1 MASTAAEAPSTR
13 PRRLQIAAGERLRA
27 RKTALELWLETE
39 RDQLFLWV
47 PVSFGAGITAWFVL
61 PDSAWWWTSVLALAG
76 VALFAIAVGRG
87 GRAGR
92 VVAVAALLAAAG
104 LALIWWQAESS
115 DGRTLAR
122 PVIVTFE
129 ARVERIEPLP
139 SRDLVRLRLAP
150 VRVVSV
156 PSRPGR
162 SRSKRDLPT
171 LPAHVRVNLA
181 EADVPKGLSRGA
193 TIRLGARLMPPPQPA
208 VPGAYDYARV
218 AWFDGIGGTG
228 RGFGPVTIV
237 NPGTSSGAGLRER
250 LSRHIRE
257 SAPGG
262 PGAIAAALA
271 TGDQGG
277 ISEEDAEAM
286 RRSGL
291 AHLLSVSGLHITAV
305 VGAVMLLVLRLL
317 ALSPWLALS
326 FRLPL
331 IAAGAGAAAAI
342 GYTLLT
348 GAEVPTIRSCVAAL
362 LVLVAMAMGREA
374 ITLRLVAAGAFIVL
388 LLYPQSLAGPSFQ
401 LSFAAVAAIVAL
413 HEHPRVKS
421 WFAPREQPWW
431 HKLGRTLLSLLL
443 TGIVVE
449 LSLIPIALFH
459 FHKAGI
465 YGAIANIVAIP
476 LTTFITMPIEALA
489 LLFDLVGLGAPLW
502 WLTARSLDLLLWIA
516 HATAS
521 IPGSIAALPAMPGGA
536 FGLMAVGGLWIAL
549 WRTRWRRLGAVPLTM
564 GAAWALSTPAPD
576 LLVTGDGRHVAIR
589 TARGGL
595 ALLRERVGDYTSDML
610 SENSGVDGEPLFLSD
625 QPEARCS
632 RDLCLVE
639 QKAGERTWRILA
651 TRSAYLVPAGEL
663 IAACRTADIVV
674 SERWLPDAC
683 TPRWLRLDRDM
694 LAKTGGVAVTLR
706 TGQVTTVLQPGDRH
720 PWRVAAPVPIR
731 RSGGEGR
738 RAYPGR
744 GPDRGNNAA
753 DHRRGSLDRG
763 GSSRPPDGNI

>member
-1 MASTAAEAPSTR
+1 LRKVKAA
-13 PRRLQIAAGERLRA
+13 I
-27 RKTALELWLETE
+27 ELWLEAE

-47 PVSFGAGITAWFVL
+47 PVTFGAGIAAWFVL
-61 PDSAWWWTSVLALAG
+61 PDPGWWWTVLLVLAG
-76 VALFAIAVGRG
+76 VALFAIAIARG

-92 VVAVAALLAAAG
+92 VVAVGSLLAVAG
-104 LALIWWQAESS
+104 LALIWWRAESS
-115 DGRTLAR
+115 DGQVLAR
-122 PVIVTFE
+122 PVIATFE
-129 ARVERIEPLP
+129 ARVERVEPLP

-156 PSRPGR
+156 PARPGR
-162 SRSKRDLPT
+162 KDTRPLPS
-171 LPAHVRVNLA
+171 LPQHVRVNLT
-181 EADVPKGLSRGA
+181 EVDVPAGLSRGA

-218 AWFDGIGGTG
+218 AWFDGIGATG
-228 RGFGPVTIV
+228 RGFGPVSIV
-237 NPGTSSGAGLRER
+237 SPGVPGGTGLRER
-250 LSRHIRE
+250 LSKHIQA

-262 PGAIAAALA
+262 GGAIAAALA

-317 ALSPWLALS
+317 ALSPWLALR

-331 IAAGAGAAAAI
+331 IAAGAGAVAAI
-342 GYTLLT
+342 GYTWLT

-362 LVLVAMAMGREA
+362 LVLIAMAMGREA
-374 ITLRLVAAGAFIVL
+374 ITLRLVAAGALIVL
-388 LLYPQSLAGPSFQ
+388 LLFPEALAGPSFQ

-413 HEHPRVKS
+413 HEHPRVKA
-421 WFAPREQPWW
+421 WFAPREQAWW
-431 HKLGRTLLSLLL
+431 QKLGRTLLSLLL

-465 YGAIANIVAIP
+465 YGAVANIVAIP
-476 LTTFITMPIEALA
+476 LTTFIVMPLEALA
-489 LLFDLVGLGAPLW
+489 LLFDLAGIGAPLW

-516 HATAS
+516 HFTAS
-521 IPGSIAALPAMPGGA
+521 IPGSVAALPAMPGGA
-536 FGLMAVGGLWIAL
+536 FGLMAFGGLWVAL
-549 WRTRWRRLGAVPLTM
+549 WRTRWRRLGAVPFAM
-564 GAAWALSTPAPD
+564 GAAWALSTPTPD

-595 ALLRERVGDYTSDML
+595 ALLRDRVGDYTSDML
-610 SENSGVDGEPLFLSD
+610 AENSGVDGEPLFLAD

-639 QKAGERTWRILA
+639 QKAGDRSWRILA

-663 IAACRTADIVV
+663 IAACATADIVV
-674 SERWLPDAC
+674 SERWLPDGC
-683 TPRWLRLDRDM
+683 RPRWLRLDRDM

-706 TGQVTTVLQPGDRH
+706 TGHVTTVLQPGDRH
-720 PWRVAAPVPIR
+720 PWRVVAPVPVR
-731 RSGGEGR
+731 RSGGAGR
-738 RAYPGR
+738 RAYPAR
-744 GPDRGNNAA
+744 APDAGNNAA
-753 DHRRGSLDRG
+753 DHRRGSPDRG
-763 GSSRPPDGNI
+763 GSSRPPSGNI

>member
-1 MASTAAEAPSTR
+1 V
-13 PRRLQIAAGERLRA
+13 AGDRLRQG
-27 RKTALELWLETE
+27 KTAVELWLEAE

-47 PVSFGAGITAWFVL
+47 PVTLGAGITAWFVL
-61 PDSAWWWTSVLALAG
+61 LDPASWLTLLLTLAA
-76 VALFAIAVGRG
+76 VALFALAIGRG

-92 VVAVAALLAAAG
+92 VVAVGAALAVAG
-104 LALIWWQAESS
+104 LALIWWRADSAVGQI
-115 DGRTLAR
+115 LAR
-122 PVIVTFE
+122 PVIATFE

-139 SRDLVRLRLAP
+139 SRELVRLRLAP
-150 VRVVSV
+150 IRVVAV
-156 PSRPGR
+156 PERPGR
-162 SRSKRDLPT
+162 RGAGRDLPT
-171 LPAHVRVNLA
+171 LPRYVRVNLA

-228 RGFGPVTIV
+228 RGFGPVLVVT
-237 NPGTSSGAGLRER
+237 PGVSSGSGLRER
-250 LSRHIRE
+250 LSRHIQH

-262 PGAIAAALA
+262 GGAIAAALA

-277 ISEEDAEAM
+277 ISEADAEAM

-317 ALSPWLALS
+317 ALSPWLALR

-331 IAAGAGAAAAI
+331 IAAGAGALAAI

-388 LLYPQSLAGPSFQ
+388 LLFPESLAGASFQ
-401 LSFAAVAAIVAL
+401 LSFAAVASIVAL
-413 HEHPRVKS
+413 HEHPRVKA
-421 WFAPREQPWW
+421 WFAPREQPWSR
-431 HKLGRTLLSLLL
+431 KLGRTLMSLLL

-449 LSLIPIALFH
+449 LCLIPIALFH

-465 YGAIANIVAIP
+465 YGAVANIVAIP
-476 LTTFITMPIEALA
+476 LTTFIVMPLEALA
-489 LLFDLVGLGAPLW
+489 LLFDLVGFGAPLW

-516 HATAS
+516 HTTAS
-521 IPGSIAALPAMPGGA
+521 IPGSVAALPAMPGGA
-536 FGLMAVGGLWIAL
+536 FGLMAIGGLWIAL
-549 WRTRWRRLGAVPLTM
+549 WRTRWRRLGAVPLAI
-564 GAAWALSTPAPD
+564 GAAWALSTPTPD
-576 LLVTGDGRHVAIR
+576 LLVTGDGRHVALR

-610 SENSGVDGEPLFLSD
+610 SENSGVDGEPLLLSD

-639 QKAGERTWRILA
+639 HKAGGRTWRILA

-663 IAACRTADIVV
+663 IAACRTADIVI
-674 SERWLPDAC
+674 SERWLPDGC
-683 TPRWLRLDRDM
+683 RPRWLRLDRNM
-694 LAKTGGVAVTLR
+694 LAKTGGVAITLR
-706 TGQVTTVLQPGDRH
+706 TGHVATVLQPGDRH
-720 PWRVAAPVPIR
+720 PWRLSPAPVS

-738 RAYPGR
+738 RAYPARGR
-744 GPDRGNNAA
+744 DREGNAA
-753 DHRRGSLDRG
+753 DRKRGSPDRG
-763 GSSRPPDGNI
+763 GSSPPRGGNI